1 LKQHQ
6 PNIITTTDE
15 ETIFLFCNNGVPL
28 LQKSPTKNTKNL
40 QKKNIKN
47 PKKNRGNH
55 ASTKKITGIPIFPS
69 GFSLPIFH
77 PNVVRNFF
85 EFVAN
90 FFLKNTNYCSS
101 DPNSPMCF

>member
-15 ETIFLFCNNGVPL
+15 ERPSFYSAIMECHYYRNPQQKKH
-28 LQKSPTKNTKNL
+28 QKSTKKY
-40 QKKNIKN
+40 IKN
-47 PKKNRGNH
+47 PKKSRQPRLN
-55 ASTKKITGIPIFPS
+55 KKITGIPIFPS

-77 PNVVRNFF
+77 PNVVRNFS

-101 DPNSPMCF
+101 DPDSPI

>member
-15 ETIFLFCNNGVPL
+15 ERPSFYSAIMECHYYRNPQ
-28 LQKSPTKNTKNL
+28 QKKTPKIY
-40 QKKNIKN
+40 KKNILKIQ
-47 PKKNRGNH
+47 KKSRQPRLN
-55 ASTKKITGIPIFPS
+55 KKITGIPIFPS

-77 PNVVRNFF
+77 PNVVRNFS

-101 DPNSPMCF
+101 DPDSPI